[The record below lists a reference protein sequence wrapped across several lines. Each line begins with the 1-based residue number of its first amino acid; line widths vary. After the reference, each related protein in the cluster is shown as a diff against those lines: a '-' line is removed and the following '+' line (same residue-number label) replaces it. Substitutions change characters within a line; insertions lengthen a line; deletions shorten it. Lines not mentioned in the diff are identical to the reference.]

1 MKFKLPFGLNRL
13 KKINRTYLIIAGLAG
28 VLLLVI
34 TIPTENPGK
43 SQKAVKQAGKTVGE
57 ETSATEESAYQESL
71 EQQLRKVLSTMEG
84 VGRVEVMITLRDGG
98 ESVVEKDV
106 TATDERTAEED
117 AQGTK
122 RQNSVINS
130 QEETIYIQSDGS
142 GSTPFVAREV
152 NPQVEGVLVVA
163 QGANNMT
170 VVKNISDAVMALFPV
185 EPHKIKVV
193 KMSE

>member
-1 MKFKLPFGLNRL
+1 MKFKLPFGLDRL
-13 KKINRTYLIIAGLAG
+13 KKINRTYLIIAALAG

-34 TIPTENPGK
+34 AIPTESPGK
-43 SQKAVKQAGKTVGE
+43 SQKAVEPAKEPKPKEA
-57 ETSATEESAYQESL
+57 SATERSAYQKSI
-71 EQQLRKVLSTMEG
+71 EQQLKEVLSTMEG
-84 VGRVEVMITLRDGG
+84 VGKVEVMITLRDTG
-98 ESVVEKDV
+98 ESVVGKDV

-163 QGANNMT
+163 QGAKNMA